1 MKLPELSRLPFK
13 ERFKVVK
20 DLLRSDSELHSDAQ
34 IVNEIFEKTI
44 EWFKGGSRLADP
56 NMLSKLKD
64 TKQDDLPPIFETIY
78 SLREKSVISEL
89 PNTEIIRLYNDSR
102 DRSLL
107 SNLEDAEEKLP
118 SFFEAIDEAI
128 YGRTEYGMRKL
139 PRNER
144 QELFDKDKEYWC
156 LHYPDFK
163 RISDLMEAFRT
174 NELLV
179 EYITHS
185 PPAFIHDKAIEVYK
199 KCLSFRV
206 KITKKVLS
214 PLLRHPADVRNEYA
228 DNHVDFCINRN
239 VVKAFVK
246 SYQEWHLKI
255 HNLWNKTYYM
265 YQDFFSNA
273 GYDRTS
279 WKTYIKYS
287 DSLKCK
293 ADEMQQTQE
302 EVLSLLRSGKEI
314 VANSDQA
321 ITLEYEKNA
330 TEISLYKRELEILEM
345 SEGEGDADEEYCY
358 VYTLECPICVFYVG
372 IAADPKERLEQHIR
386 GASSDEAHLFKS
398 QFIQKYRNDVKQN
411 IVFEGIR
418 RDCKRFERDYIA
430 ENNPLGNMTEGG
442 EG

>member
-1 MKLPELSRLPFK
+1 MNLRKLSRLPFK

-44 EWFKGGSRLADP
+44 EWFKEGTRLSDP
-56 NMLSKLKD
+56 NVLSKLNDIKE
-64 TKQDDLPPIFETIY
+64 DDLPSVFEDIY
-78 SLREKSVISEL
+78 KLKEKSVISEL
-89 PNTEIIRLYNDSR
+89 PNTEIIRLYDDSR

-107 SNLEDAEEKLP
+107 SNLEDTEEKLP

-128 YGRTEYGMRKL
+128 EDVMKL
-139 PRNER
+139 PSNER
-144 QELFDKDKEYWC
+144 QRIFDKDKEYWC

-163 RISDLMEAFRT
+163 RISDLMEAFRA
-174 NELLV
+174 NELLM
-179 EYITHS
+179 EYKAHS
-185 PPAFIHDKAIEVYK
+185 PPAFIHDKAIEVFK

-206 KITKKVLS
+206 KLTKKVFS

-228 DNHVDFCINRN
+228 DNHVEFCINRN
-239 VVKAFVK
+239 VVRAFVK
-246 SYQEWHLKI
+246 SYQEWNLKI
-255 HNLWNKTYYM
+255 NNLWNKTYYM
-265 YQDFFSNA
+265 YQDFFSNT

-287 DSLKCK
+287 DMLKCK

-302 EVLSLLRSGKEI
+302 EVLSLLKLGKEI

-330 TEISLYKRELEILEM
+330 TEMSLYKRELEILEM

-358 VYTLECPICVFYVG
+358 VYTLECPMCVFYVG
-372 IAADPKERLEQHIR
+372 IAADPKERFEQHIR

-398 QFIQKYRNDVKQN
+398 QFIQKYRNELKQN

-418 RDCKRFERDYIA
+418 RDCKQFERDYIA
-430 ENNPLGNMTEGG
+430 ENKPLGNMTDGG